1 VSRIPRLLPL
11 VGVAIGGVLAVKAV
25 TTAPQIWGATQA
37 FAEDVVHPGQSK
49 SALPP
54 NASILSGDITTA
66 SASRSGAPAAV
77 CAPTAAELAK
87 EAGLSPA
94 ELQVLQS
101 LSNRR
106 GELDQ
111 REMSLDT
118 QVQLIAAAEA
128 KLDSRIADMNKLKS
142 DIQGLL
148 GQADQQQKADQDRL
162 VRVYE
167 DMDPKKAAA
176 AMSVMD
182 DAVRIPIA
190 ANMKERKLAAI
201 LQAMLPADA
210 KALTEK
216 LAQRMAGSPVI
227 ANAKAALNP
236 NAQPPAQPPAQA
248 AGQPA
253 NTQSPTGQ
261 AAADATAAKT
271 AKTLKTG
278 KAAKTDKGAA
288 DNTTADASQAD
299 ATAKA
304 APAKTHR
311 TVHAKVRPKVA
322 PANAAA
328 QAGKATPTTQVAQP
342 AAVAVNAVKGPP
354 AAGKTLPAGPKTP
367 VPPIKTIVAPPV
379 PPNAKIG

>member
-11 VGVAIGGVLAVKAV
+11 VGIAIGGVLAVKAV
-25 TTAPQIWGATQA
+25 TEAPQIWGVTQA
-37 FAEDVVHPGQSK
+37 FAEDVVHPGQAK

-54 NASILSGDITTA
+54 GASILADGRSNTTA
-66 SASRSGAPAAV
+66 SASTAPAAV

-128 KLDSRIADMNKLKS
+128 KLDSRIQDMNTLKGQ
-142 DIQGLL
+142 IQGLL
-148 GQADQQQKADQDRL
+148 GQADQQQQADQQRL

-176 AMSVMD
+176 AMTVMA
-182 DAVRIPIA
+182 DAVRVPIA
-190 ANMKERKLAAI
+190 AAMKERKLAAI
-201 LQAMLPADA
+201 LQAMQPADA
-210 KALTEK
+210 KTLTEL
-216 LAQRMAGSPVI
+216 LAQRTAGSQVI
-227 ANAKAALNP
+227 ANAKAALNGQP
-236 NAQPPAQPPAQA
+236 LPPAAQA

-253 NTQSPTGQ
+253 TGQ
-261 AAADATAAKT
+261 PQAAQTAAPADQNAQAQSAKTDKTGKTGKNAKT
-271 AKTLKTG
+271 AKTDQTP
-278 KAAKTDKGAA
+278 ASDQSA
-288 DNTTADASQAD
+288 DN
-299 ATAKA
+299 A
-304 APAKTHR
+304 APAKGRPAAKTHR
-311 TVHAKVRPKVA
+311 GQQAKARPKQTPTA
-322 PANAAA
+322 TASSQANAGKTTPAP
-328 QAGKATPTTQVAQP
+328 QAAQP
-342 AAVAVNAVKGPP
+342 AAVASVAAKGQPP
-354 AAGKTLPAGPKTP
+354 ATPKTTGAP
-367 VPPIKTIVAPPV
+367 AKAVPPI